1 MEEAVAVVV
10 KTSFGIV
17 VFRGETVAEEVG
29 EGAGLG
35 YEIAK
40 GIVGV
45 LGNGVAAGIEVAS
58 DVAVVVVAW
67 NVELLS
73 GGVGSGGVGDC
84 KVKQPGYAASA
95 LETAG
100 EVFAPIVTHGRCC
113 AVRVGNALLYEVPVV
128 VEESSRCFGCH
139 LLHAAGFRVVEVHK
153 DLNAVRGNCLQPIG
167 GIVGERQDTVGK
179 HVTIYVVCWFMRRR
193 GGAENRDV
201 LV

>member
-1 MEEAVAVVV
+1 MVEAVAVVV

-17 VFRGETVAEEVG
+17 ILRGEAVAEEVG
-29 EGAGLG
+29 KRAGLG
-35 YEIAK
+35 DEIAE
-40 GIVGV
+40 GVVGV
-45 LGNGVAAGIEVAS
+45 LRDGIAVCVEVAS

-84 KVKQPGYAASA
+84 KVKQPADATCA

-100 EVFAPIVTHGRCC
+100 EVFAPIVTNGRCC

-139 LLHAAGFRVVEVHK
+139 LLHA
-153 DLNAVRGNCLQPIG
+153 
-167 GIVGERQDTVGK
+167 T
-179 HVTIYVVCWFMRRR
+179 
-193 GGAENRDV
+193 
-201 LV
+201 